1 MEMNFRR
8 VPDKKGKFQGDC
20 MQGILYAFLGTLFTF
35 GITALGA
42 LNVFAVRKRPPD
54 IPLCDGTQCNSG
66 EKTDHTMEALT
77 LGFAGGVMVA
87 ASIWSLLIPGMER
100 AKELGQISYLVMSVG
115 FLAGVGFLLAADK
128 MIQKKTLQ
136 NKQRIIRKYPPGIPL
151 CAEKQRDIRKHSSD
165 IPLCAEKQRNIRK
178 STQMLVL
185 AITAHNIPEG
195 MAVGLAFALAL
206 SDPGNEALFSGA
218 LALTLGI
225 GIQNYPEGTAVAL
238 PLMREGMPRGKA
250 FLIGSMSAAVEPVFG
265 VLAAALAGRI
275 LQVMPLLLAMAAGA
289 MIYVVVQ
296 ELIPE
301 AHPDDE
307 DKSGTLGFV
316 VGFIIMMILDIALG

>member
-1 MEMNFRR
+1 
-8 VPDKKGKFQGDC
+8 
-20 MQGILYAFLGTLFTF
+20 MQGVFYAFLGTLFTF

-42 LNVFAVRKRPPD
+42 CNVFAVRK
-54 IPLCDGTQCNSG
+54 
-66 EKTDHTMEALT
+66 KTGHTMEALT

-100 AKELGQISYLVMSVG
+100 AKELGQTSYLVMSAG
-115 FLAGVGFLLAADK
+115 FLAGVGLLLAADRW
-128 MIQKKTLQ
+128 IQKK
-136 NKQRIIRKYPPGIPL
+136 
-151 CAEKQRDIRKHSSD
+151 SD
-165 IPLCAEKQRNIRK
+165 GKKSK
-178 STQMLVL
+178 STQMLVI

-195 MAVGLAFALAL
+195 MAVGLAFALAAAN
-206 SDPGNEALFSGA
+206 PGKEALFSGA
-218 LALTLGI
+218 VALTIGI

-238 PLMREGMPRGKA
+238 PLARDGSSKGRA
-250 FLIGSMSAAVEPVFG
+250 FLAGSMSAIVEPVFG
-265 VLAAALAGRI
+265 VLAALLAAHTLR
-275 LQVMPLLLAMAAGA
+275 LMPLLLAMAAGA

-301 AHPDDE
+301 AHLDDE

>member
-1 MEMNFRR
+1 
-8 VPDKKGKFQGDC
+8 
-20 MQGILYAFLGTLFTF
+20 MQGVFYAFLGTLFTF

-42 LNVFAVRKRPPD
+42 CNVFAVRK
-54 IPLCDGTQCNSG
+54 
-66 EKTDHTMEALT
+66 KTGHTMEALT

-100 AKELGQISYLVMSVG
+100 AKELGQTSYLVMSAG
-115 FLAGVGFLLAADK
+115 FLAGVGLLLAADRW
-128 MIQKKTLQ
+128 IQKK
-136 NKQRIIRKYPPGIPL
+136 
-151 CAEKQRDIRKHSSD
+151 SD
-165 IPLCAEKQRNIRK
+165 GKKSK
-178 STQMLVL
+178 STQMLVI

-195 MAVGLAFALAL
+195 MAVGLAFALAAAN
-206 SDPGNEALFSGA
+206 PGNEALFSGA
-218 LALTLGI
+218 VALTIGI

-238 PLMREGMPRGKA
+238 PLARDGSSKGRA
-250 FLIGSMSAAVEPVFG
+250 FLAGSMSAIVEPVFG
-265 VLAAALAGRI
+265 VLAALLATHTLR
-275 LQVMPLLLAMAAGA
+275 LMPLLLAMAAGA

-301 AHPDDE
+301 AHLDDE

>member
-1 MEMNFRR
+1 MPWDVKIVEMNFKH
-8 VPDKKGKFQGDC
+8 VLDKKGKFQGDC

-54 IPLCDGTQCNSG
+54 IPLCDGTPCNSG

-128 MIQKKTLQ
+128 LIQKKTLQ
-136 NKQRIIRKYPPGIPL
+136 NKQRINRKYPPGIPL
-151 CAEKQRDIRKHSSD
+151 CAEKQRI
-165 IPLCAEKQRNIRK
+165 NRK